1 MVQEKQ
7 SENVSVD
14 EIVKEYDKGN
24 TESQSSIIV
33 NVLSKYSELTEGDIK
48 NAAQV
53 LDFVQYLL
61 DDDNNLTKTFNLS
74 KEAKDKL
81 TNRIVE
87 VFESFELE
95 EENILD

>member
-1 MVQEKQ
+1 MSKEEIEK
-7 SENVSVD
+7 
-14 EIVKEYDKGN
+14 EIEEEKTT

-33 NVLSKYSELTEGDIK
+33 NVLSKFNDLTEGDIQ
-48 NAAQV
+48 NASQV

-81 TNRIVE
+81 TDRIIE
-87 VFESFELE
+87 VFESAELE
-95 EENILD
+95 EVELID